1 MEKQILKLRADQIM
15 ALFWLVGVRFEKKY
29 FEDIIKEI
37 RTNKE
42 DSQYLGILI
51 DEADSKNNLSVWI
64 SYLEK
69 ENKKNRFWNI
79 FR

>member
-1 MEKQILKLRADQIM
+1 MEKQILKLRDDQIM

-64 SYLEK
+64 SYFEK